1 MNNIHVDFNRILD
14 INPKENI
21 FELRDVIYND
31 LLQRV
36 FDHIDSLYGRLVND
50 QKTEE
55 IKKRTIKSAL
65 NKESLSI
72 MYKGVEIPIM
82 KKGSIILDNIEYVPI
97 FQMVDKPIHLQKDG
111 KYIVVKNNVRGTF
124 LKLDGKV
131 CNVLYK
137 NAQIPL
143 LPYFLYL
150 YPTIMD
156 ILIDF
161 GYKIIPNHKHNEIDL
176 TSGKYYIIPEYYNNT
191 FIIVEKNF
199 EDRSW
204 KEYFLSPFKIENFEF
219 HQSICNIIIDTINN
233 DIIPEIIDENGE
245 ISNPLLLKDIEHSS
259 AIDEELAEKKEAR
272 ENIDE
277 KNARDYI
284 LVPHKA
290 DRETLN
296 KIFTILNAYHIS
308 TRTVKKSLTKVYL
321 DTSLYKCN
329 CKDVTMNNIS
339 IFSMIIENVKENKMI
354 PECYNIAD
362 ISQKN
367 IRFLE
372 WYMAKL
378 GAVASYPE
386 QNIISDVA
394 KTEQKRIY
402 NNTVNPMA
410 ELAMMSRVNLYGAG
424 ALPIAS
430 CNAVV
435 RNLHDSYKGVIDSIH
450 TPAGRNVGISLHI
463 IPEVNTTD
471 FNEAVQKYSIDNI
484 ITRIWDLQSEKD

>member
-1 MNNIHVDFNRILD
+1 MNNIHIDFNKITNMD
-14 INPKENI
+14 PKENI
-21 FELRDVIYND
+21 FELREKIYND
-31 LLQRV
+31 LLQKV

-50 QKTEE
+50 QKVEE
-55 IKKRTIKSAL
+55 IKKRVIKSKL

-72 MYKGVEIPIM
+72 LYKGIEIPIM

-124 LKLDGKV
+124 LKLDGKI

-161 GYKIIPNHKHNEIDL
+161 GYKIVPNYKQNEIDL
-176 TSGKYYIIPEYYNNT
+176 TSGNYYIIPEYYNNT

-199 EDRSW
+199 EKGSW
-204 KEYFLSPFKIENFEF
+204 KEYFISPFKIENFEF
-219 HQSICNIIIDTINN
+219 HQSICNNIIDTINN

-245 ISNPLLLKDIEHSS
+245 VSNPLLLKDIKSS
-259 AIDEELAEKKEAR
+259 SVIDEELAEKKEFR
-272 ENIDE
+272 ENVDE

-284 LVPHKA
+284 LIPHKS
-290 DRETLN
+290 DQETLN
-296 KIFTILNAYHIS
+296 KIFTVLNAYHIN

-321 DTSLYKCN
+321 ETSLIKYN
-329 CKDVTMNNIS
+329 CQDVTMNNIS
-339 IFSMIIENVKENKMI
+339 VFSMIIENIKGNKMI
-354 PECYNIAD
+354 PLSYNISD

-378 GAVASYPE
+378 GSVASYPE
-386 QNIISDVA
+386 QNIISEVA

-410 ELAMMSRVNLYGAG
+410 ELAMMERVNIYGPG
-424 ALPIAS
+424 ALPFES
-430 CNAVV
+430 CSVVV
-435 RNLHDSYKGVIDSIH
+435 RNLHDSYKGVIEPIH
-450 TPAGRNVGISLHI
+450 SPSGRNIGISLHI
-463 IPEVNTTD
+463 VPEVNTAD
-471 FNEAVQKYSIDNI
+471 FNEAVEMYKNNNI
-484 ITRIWDLQSEKD
+484 IDRLWNLQN